1 MTLRKSE
8 LREGV
13 ISFFEQEGKILT
25 ESEWGKA
32 DKEGRSPFNVKLIG
46 KHFISYKRFL
56 KMLQAQEHVRLGAIG
71 SKPVEPE
78 IHEEIHE
85 EVPEQPAEEEPTPL
99 DKLRALSGESSE

>member
-1 MTLRKSE
+1 MALRKSE

-25 ESEWGKA
+25 ESEWAQA

-46 KHFISYKRFL
+46 KHFVSYKRFL
-56 KMLQAQEHVRLGAIG
+56 RMIQTQEHVRLDAIG

-78 IHEEIHE
+78 IHE
-85 EVPEQPAEEEPTPL
+85 QPAEEELTPL
-99 DKLRALSGESSE
+99 EKLRALSGESSE